1 MLKLSQLRGRLKDED
16 EGTWFVSLAD
26 LLTLLLC
33 FFVLMLSV
41 SHVDQERYKKVAQSM
56 EDALM
61 TEKAKREQAQA
72 LARLAQRKPLGSS
85 LGQELPPG
93 PGGQVY
99 PVIAPALPPQV
110 YQSAPAGQAGLTGQ
124 SGPGPDGQ
132 GPGQA
137 AKPKTLDE
145 IGAELGLRFA
155 KDPSGV
161 QIEKREGGYAITLK
175 GAVLFDR
182 ASAELSPASIPYL
195 DSIAASLR
203 STPYKVTVE
212 GHTDNLPIQSF
223 LYPSNWELSG
233 ARASRVARYLI
244 DHGVTKDRIQV
255 AGFADTRP
263 VAPNDSAQGQPL
275 AENQARNR
283 RVVILINP

>member
-26 LLTLLLC
+26 LLTVLLC

-41 SHVDQERYKKVAQSM
+41 SSLDQERYKKVAQSM
-56 EDALM
+56 EDAM
-61 TEKAKREQAQA
+61 KTEKARREQAQA
-72 LARLAQRKPLGSS
+72 QIQAQGKRLGSS
-85 LGQELPPG
+85 LADELPSG

-99 PVIAPALPPQV
+99 PVVPPSLPPQV
-110 YQSAPAGQAGLTGQ
+110 YQSAPSGQAGLAAQTGPGLGEQ
-124 SGPGPDGQ
+124 SG
-132 GPGQA
+132 QA
-137 AKPKTLDE
+137 TRPKSLEE
-145 IGAELGLRFA
+145 IGAELGMRFA
-155 KDPSGV
+155 QDPAGV
-161 QIEKREGGYAITLK
+161 QIEKREGGFAITLK
-175 GAVLFDR
+175 GAVLFDK
-182 ASAELSPASIPYL
+182 ASAELTPSSIPYL

-212 GHTDNLPIQSF
+212 GHTDNLPIQS
-223 LYPSNWELSG
+223 LIYPSNWELSG

-244 DHGVTKDRIQV
+244 DHGVAKDRLHV
-255 AGFADTRP
+255 AGYADTRP